1 MVPMLAR
8 VADRYRVPVASS
20 SGFDSLTVKYDLY
33 SEAVSRLEA
42 NYQRTILLHLGDH
55 DPSGVSLHESMAE
68 DFAAFAIDQG
78 LSPRLLE
85 LRRVALTPAQIV
97 GQGIEPDPEGVK
109 PSDSR
114 SKSFIERGL
123 EPAAQLEAVAPDA
136 LVDLLRE
143 ELEATLDM
151 NVLRESQ
158 AREREEKAEVQ
169 EKLDKVNEVL
179 RDTFRAG

>member
-1 MVPMLAR
+1 
-8 VADRYRVPVASS
+8 
-20 SGFDSLTVKYDLY
+20 
-33 SEAVSRLEA
+33 
-42 NYQRTILLHLGDH
+42 
-55 DPSGVSLHESMAE
+55 MAE